1 MNNNTDVFEYYNLLF
16 KNYPDVVKAKDLK
29 EMLPRTGKNKVYD
42 LLRTEQIKSKKI
54 GKIYY
59 IPKINII
66 NYLIKN

>member
-16 KNYPDVVKAKDLK
+16 NNYPDVVKAKDLK